1 MIFLIESFMYKV
13 SNTFL
18 FPVLLLIVGL
28 FFYSLFEIGVFFMQA
43 IKRKISYKNY
53 IKYIKSEIR
62 SNLSGYPIINYEIR
76 RGFHGIEDLEVFAFK
91 KLQVSSLVTKISP
104 MLGLVATMIPMG
116 PALKALSNGNVQGIS
131 ENLIIAFAAVI
142 FALITSSLTYWVT
155 TIRKGWYAQE
165 IKDLLLLR
173 GAKDETSK

>member
-1 MIFLIESFMYKV
+1 MIFLIENFMYKV

-43 IKRKISYKNY
+43 IKRKIS
-53 IKYIKSEIR
+53 
-62 SNLSGYPIINYEIR
+62 GYPIINYEIK
-76 RGFHGIEDLEVFAFK
+76 RGFYGIEDLEAFAFK

-104 MLGLVATMIPMG
+104 MLGLVATMI
-116 PALKALSNGNVQGIS
+116 LKALSNRNIQRIS

-142 FALITSSLTYWVT
+142 FALIYWIT
-155 TIRKGWYAQE
+155 IIRKGWYAKE